1 MTINISLSNLAN
13 LQNENTAVTLINQNS
28 ETIEGGFT
36 TALNVTG
43 DQMQGTLDMNSNQV
57 INLPNPATANSPLR
71 LQDLSNFT
79 GSGTVTNIPPGG
91 AIGDVLVKT
100 SASSYITGW
109 SPNAAGVTA
118 GINIVL
124 SGTSPVIISTNTS
137 PSFNA
142 VTSITSNITT
152 ANITTANVASL
163 SVSTVTVNSNL
174 TATGTVS
181 TATLVVSG
189 NANVGTVTTG
199 TWSGTAIT
207 ATSLA
212 GTTLANNIL
221 VSSLTSIGN
230 ITSLTAS
237 TASISTSVFITS
249 VTTPDASV
257 WSATGITGV
266 SGALFSFTGT
276 LFNVFSNPPAAAG
289 FLVNSFQTNG
299 SINYQ
304 TASGTVASPSTLGA
318 GAAIGAFGF
327 VGYNGS
333 SYNNQARIVGT
344 SAETGSWTGT
354 SRGAYIEFDTTA
366 SGSVSRTQA
375 MRAMAGV
382 IVGAGTVDPGSNNLV
397 VGGNITA
404 TGNISG
410 VTGNLTTITSSGVIS
425 SSGKITALTGGT
437 TVAGGNATA
446 GLALGTLGIGIYF
459 GSGTPSIT
467 AATGSLYLRTDGT
480 SLTGRMY
487 INTTGASTWTA
498 VSTVG

>member
-1 MTINISLSNLAN
+1 MTITIELNDLAN
-13 LQNENTAVTLINQNS
+13 LQNENTAVTQINQNS
-28 ETIEGGFT
+28 EIIEGGFT
-36 TALNVTG
+36 TALNTTG
-43 DQMQGTLDMNSNQV
+43 DQMQGTLDMNSNQI
-57 INLPNPATANSPLR
+57 INLPVPATAQSPLR
-71 LQDLSNFT
+71 LTDLNTFV
-79 GSGTVTNIPPGG
+79 GGGTVTNIPPGG
-91 AIGDVLVKT
+91 AVGDVLVKT
-100 SASSYITGW
+100 SASSYVTGW

-124 SGTSPVIISTNTS
+124 SGTSPVTISTNTS
-137 PSFNA
+137 PSFNV
-142 VTSITSNITT
+142 VTSTTSNITT

-163 SVSTVTVNSNL
+163 SASTVTVNSNL

-237 TASISTSVFITS
+237 TASISTGSIVTS
-249 VTTPDASV
+249 ITTPDAAV

-266 SGALFSFTGT
+266 SGVLLSLTST
-276 LFNVFSNPPAAAG
+276 QLNVFSSPSSNAG
-289 FLVNSFQTNG
+289 LVLNSFQSVG
-299 SINYQ
+299 SMNHQ
-304 TASGTVASPSTLGA
+304 TASGTIASPSALGA
-318 GAAIGAFGF
+318 GATIGSYGF
-327 VGYNGS
+327 IGYNGT
-333 SYNNQARIVGT
+333 SYTGQARMLGI
-344 SAETGSWTGT
+344 SAETGAWTGT
-354 SRGAYIEFDTTA
+354 SRGAYLEFDSTA
-366 SGSVSRTQA
+366 SGSASRTQA
-375 MRAMAGV
+375 MRVMAGV

-404 TGNISG
+404 TGNITG
-410 VTGNLTTITSSGVIS
+410 VTGNLTTLTSSGVIS
-425 SSGKITALTGGT
+425 SSGKITALNGGT

-459 GSGTPSIT
+459 GSGVPSIT

-480 SLTGRMY
+480 TLTGRMY

-498 VSTVG
+498 VNTVG